1 MQGQQHQSFSISFIP
16 VFTVSANLVPR
27 GPTQSEN
34 SQAVAGQLLT
44 PQVRENSTEEEG
56 DAALCQIQVL
66 IPLWVAQEIQGVGRR
81 VQ

>member
-1 MQGQQHQSFSISFIP
+1 MQGQQHQGFSITFIY

-27 GPTQSEN
+27 GPSQSEN

-44 PQVRENSTEEEG
+44 PQVRENRKHLSDPSADPTVGSTG
-56 DAALCQIQVL
+56 
-66 IPLWVAQEIQGVGRR
+66 IQGVGRE